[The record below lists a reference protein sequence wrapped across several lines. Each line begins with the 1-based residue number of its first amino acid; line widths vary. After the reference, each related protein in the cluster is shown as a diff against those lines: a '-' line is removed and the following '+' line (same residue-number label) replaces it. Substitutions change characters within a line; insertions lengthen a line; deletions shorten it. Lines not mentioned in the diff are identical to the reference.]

1 MLGMDRSLG
10 IDLGTVSVL
19 IYQKGKGIVLQE
31 PSVVSILRD
40 SGKVLAVGEEAKNML
55 GKTPGNIIAIQP
67 MKSGVIAD
75 YEITEKM
82 LSYFIRKVCGDS
94 KIFRPEVVICVPSG
108 GTEVEKRAVLEA
120 TMQAG
125 ARKAYLIEE
134 PIAAAIGAG
143 LDISEPYGNMIV
155 NVGGGTSD
163 IAVISLGGIVVSESL
178 RVAGNNFDE
187 DIIKYIKEK
196 YSLMIGEKSAE
207 TLKIEIGTAM
217 ELKEELF
224 TDIRGRDLVSG
235 LPKSISVG
243 SNEILEAISNSLK
256 TIIEGIKIVMEKIPP
271 ELASDIAD
279 KGIIITGG
287 GGLLRNFDQL
297 LSKITGVPAYLAEKP
312 ISCVALGA
320 GKVLDNIHILK
331 SGLISMYK

>member
-75 YEITEKM
+75 YAITEKM

-143 LDISEPYGNMIV
+143 LDISEPYGNMIID
-155 NVGGGTSD
+155 VGGGTSD

-207 TLKIEIGTAM
+207 NLKIEIGTAM

-235 LPKSISVG
+235 LPKSISLG

-256 TIIEGIKIVMEKIPP
+256 TIIEGVKIVMEKIPP

-297 LSKITGVPAYLAEKP
+297 LSKVTGVPAYLAEKP

-320 GKVLDNIHILK
+320 GKVLDNIHVLK

>member
-94 KIFRPEVVICVPSG
+94 KVFRPQVVICVPSG

-187 DIIKYIKEK
+187 DIVKYIKEK

-271 ELASDIAD
+271 ELAADIAD

-320 GKVLDNIHILK
+320 GKVLDNIHVLR
-331 SGLISMYK
+331 SGLVSSYK

>member
-94 KIFRPEVVICVPSG
+94 KVFRPQVVICVPSG

>member
-196 YSLMIGEKSAE
+196 YSLMIGERSAE

>member
-320 GKVLDNIHILK
+320 GKVLDNLHVLK

>member
-297 LSKITGVPAYLAEKP
+297 LSKITGIPAYLAEKP

-320 GKVLDNIHILK
+320 GKVLDNIHVLK

>member
-224 TDIRGRDLVSG
+224 TDIRGRDLISG

-320 GKVLDNIHILK
+320 GKVLDNIHVLK